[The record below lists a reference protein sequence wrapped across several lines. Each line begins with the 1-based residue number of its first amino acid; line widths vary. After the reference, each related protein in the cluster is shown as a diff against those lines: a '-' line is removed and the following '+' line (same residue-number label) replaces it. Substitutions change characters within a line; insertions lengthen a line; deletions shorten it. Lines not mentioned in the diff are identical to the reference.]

1 MKKGLVIISMV
12 IGALSL
18 MAIGFV
24 RQQEDEKKIGVKIET
39 TVNQVDKTNRSRVEQ
54 SIAFDNFALDV
65 STRFLAAISKEE
77 LDKAVSISEIIP
89 QDANWNRYSIVKT
102 HVRIYNDDL
111 ETQVINYSLNLDLNE
126 PQLALLKKVQY
137 SDNLQFGAEHATSR
151 ETGSLNYM
159 VSVVPEKQAEYVDGK
174 DQLITYIKEN
184 SNTLI
189 ALWKN
194 NQWLAGKINFTVD
207 KQGTVSNIN
216 LTSTSGNPTIDQ
228 HMIGLISKTSNKWV
242 PAENAKGEK
251 VDQVLTFSF
260 GSLGC

>member
-24 RQQEDEKKIGVKIET
+24 RQQEDEKEIGVKIET
-39 TVNQVDKTNRSRVEQ
+39 PVNQVDKTSLSRVEQ
-54 SIAFDNFALDV
+54 PIAVDDFALDV
-65 STRFLAAISKEE
+65 GTRFIATISKED

-102 HVRIYNDDL
+102 HVRIDNYDL
-111 ETQVINYSLNLDLNE
+111 ETRVTNYSLNLVLNE

-137 SDNLQFGAEHATSR
+137 SDNLQFGAELATNR
-151 ETGSLNYM
+151 ETGNLNYM
-159 VSVVPEKQAEYVDGK
+159 VSVVPERQAEYVDGK
-174 DQLITYIKEN
+174 DQLIAYLKEN
-184 SNTLI
+184 SSTMI
-189 ALWKN
+189 TLWKN

-207 KQGTVSNIN
+207 KQGTISNVN